1 MEYIF
6 IILLRNDILI
16 LKLVYLIGNNAA
28 EGDNYIKYM
37 LTVT

>member
-16 LKLVYLIGNNAA
+16 LKLVYLIGNNSA